1 MMSLIIIANTMSL
14 FAMRNRLI
22 ISAKI
27 AISAGVIFAI
37 SRRFEINQLILSFHQ
52 ANVFYLLIA
61 TLLAVLA
68 VPVVAN
74 RWRLLAGMLSFKI
87 TTAVA
92 TRATFAGLFVG
103 QVLPGGIGADV
114 VRGWMVWNLGLRNQ
128 LVIASLV
135 ADRIT
140 SLFAVAIMIVIS
152 LPILTPLLP
161 EKINHWIQWSA
172 VVFAVLVPI
181 GYYSSRKIRLTKIG
195 KKISQFILKIGFE
208 DMDISARVIFYSLG
222 FAVLGHAL
230 MILSAYFLSL
240 AFGINSLLWMWL
252 LIMPV
257 VILVT
262 AIPISINGWGVR
274 EFAMVNLWGLFG
286 IAESEAFLIS
296 ICVGIVAILSSLP
309 GLWFWLRKKQQ
320 VLINASHIAHSV
332 ESVKVTP

>member
-1 MMSLIIIANTMSL
+1 MRNHLIIG
-14 FAMRNRLI
+14 
-22 ISAKI
+22 AKI
-27 AISAGVIFAI
+27 AISAGVIFVV
-37 SRRFEINQLILSFHQ
+37 SRRFEINQLVLSLQQ
-52 ANVFYLLIA
+52 ASVLYLLIA

-68 VPVVAN
+68 VPVVGN

-135 ADRIT
+135 SDRIT
-140 SLFAVAIMIVIS
+140 SLFAVMIMIVMS
-152 LPILTPLLP
+152 LPVLIPILP
-161 EKINHWIQWSA
+161 EKIGHWIQWSA
-172 VVFAVLVPI
+172 VGFALLLPI
-181 GYYSSRKIRLTKIG
+181 GYFSLRKLYFSKVG
-195 KKISQFILKIGFE
+195 KAISQFIRKIGFE
-208 DMDISARVIFYSLG
+208 GMDISVRVISYALG
-222 FAVLGHAL
+222 FAILGHVL

-240 AFGINSLLWMWL
+240 AFGINSSFWMWL

-262 AIPISINGWGVR
+262 AVPISINGWGVR
-274 EFAMVNLWGLFG
+274 EFAMVHLWGLFG
-286 IAESEAFLIS
+286 IAESDAFLIS

-320 VLINASHIAHSV
+320 VLINASHMAHSV
-332 ESVKVTP
+332 ASVKVAP

>member
-1 MMSLIIIANTMSL
+1 
-14 FAMRNRLI
+14 MRNRLI
-22 ISAKI
+22 IGAKI
-27 AISAGVIFAI
+27 AISASVIFTI
-37 SRRFEINQLILSFHQ
+37 SRRFEINQLVLSLHQ
-52 ANVFYLLIA
+52 ANVLYVLTA
-61 TLLAVLA
+61 TVLAVLA

-92 TRATFAGLFVG
+92 SRATFAGLFVG
-103 QVLPGGIGADV
+103 QVLPGGIGVDV

-140 SLFAVAIMIVIS
+140 SLLAVALMIAIS
-152 LPILTPLLP
+152 LPVLTHFLP

-172 VVFAVLVPI
+172 VLFAVLVPI
-181 GYYSSRKIRLTKIG
+181 GCYSSRKIRFTKIG
-195 KKISQFILKIGFE
+195 KAKSQFIRKIGFE
-208 DMDISARVIFYSLG
+208 GIDISLRVIFYSLG
-222 FAVLGHAL
+222 FAIIGHFL

-240 AFGINSLLWMWL
+240 AFGINSLFWMWL
-252 LIMPV
+252 VIMPV

-262 AIPISINGWGVR
+262 ALPISINGWGVR
-274 EFAMVNLWGLFG
+274 EFAMVHLWGLFG

-332 ESVKVTP
+332 ASVKVAP